1 MPQQSL
7 EEMLD
12 RRTNEISKKSFSGI
26 LIVTTSHRMRQQNI
40 SSVFEPLQF
49 EAADYRT
56 HHDYSSLQNFYRFKS
71 LLQRLIFMYLEYVS
85 PITWLFMELGNFTES
100 LSDHQEWSRSGII
113 NIMMPLCFVRL

>member
-1 MPQQSL
+1 MPQQIL
-7 EEMLD
+7 EEMLN
-12 RRTNEISKKSFSGI
+12 RRTNEISKQSFSEI
-26 LIVTTSHRMRQQNI
+26 LILTSSNRMRQQNI

-100 LSDHQEWSRSGII
+100 LSDHQDGRDQE
-113 NIMMPLCFVRL
+113 L